1 MSTNV
6 VHQVAAQY
14 QTVFQQFVQK
24 KNALSPGDASCD
36 ALATPPSFSIISN
49 PTQVSIK
56 AFPFEYAQISSPVVS
71 KDFFCCSYPWVLVS
85 PAGTTNSM
93 YAVQ

>member
-24 KNALSPGDASCD
+24 NALSALSPGDASCD

-49 PTQVSIK
+49 PTQALIK

-71 KDFFCCSYPWVLVS
+71 KDFFVVHIPGFW
-85 PAGTTNSM
+85 
-93 YAVQ
+93 